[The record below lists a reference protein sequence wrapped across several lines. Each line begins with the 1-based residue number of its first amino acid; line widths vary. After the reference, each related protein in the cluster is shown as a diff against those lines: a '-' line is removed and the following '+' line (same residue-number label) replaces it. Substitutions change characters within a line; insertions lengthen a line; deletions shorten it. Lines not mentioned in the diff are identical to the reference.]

1 MAKKIIYEDTDIST
15 RIEIELNSANEVMIS
30 CFEGNNRNTF
40 FFQKHSEL
48 CDFIREL
55 EVLAVKMKE
64 NSK

>member
-1 MAKKIIYEDTDIST
+1 MAKKIIYEDADIST

-30 CFEGNNRNTF
+30 CLEGNINNTF

-48 CDFIREL
+48 SDFIREL

-64 NSK
+64 NSR